1 MKKILPVLFFIVLL
15 RAAEIPR
22 PDGGQSLQKS
32 SIREWKFFDVNSIY
46 CTINSA
52 GPYAD
57 YLRTN
62 SSGLFWPKG
71 TSKTSIYTAGLW
83 IIGKHRPSDS
93 LRTAVMNYSTE
104 YQPGPILTTFNT
116 STNSVASL
124 SDPSDPRYR
133 IYKISSNDNANNIDY
148 KEWPG
153 DLGAPY
159 YDLNGNNQWDPGTDK
174 PKITGDQ
181 MLWSVFNDGNL
192 ISHHGTGKTNPMGI
206 EVQSSYFGFNSRTPL
221 DNVMYMKFVI
231 INKSD
236 ADYDSVFISLWSDTD
251 LGDANDDLAGYDST
265 LNLSYVYNTDNDDR
279 GASGYGL
286 KPPAG
291 GFTLIQ
297 GPLVQGNESETSSFN
312 GTVISGRKNLGVI
325 SHVVYF
331 GGGGGLGWNDAPL
344 GSITYSQAAYN
355 YQQGLLGS
363 TGLPYINP
371 HTQQPT
377 PFVFSGDPVNGTGWL
392 HTNTATA
399 QDVRSMISTGPFTLA
414 AGDTQEIIAA
424 YVIAQGNDRLNSIT
438 QLKEKVSIARRVAQ
452 AGFVIPAV
460 KLTPVFSA
468 DSVAFH
474 ITTDA
479 RSFAATQISVDIKKQ
494 AIDTILFSVPL
505 SDTGT
510 NGDSLTGDGIFSGI
524 FRLPISSEPI
534 RIDAHITDQTSSVIF
549 WPSLTQRQPLSRMRV
564 TSPVIFSDNRNKD
577 GTIQP
582 GESIRYGVSVVN
594 EEMLTF
600 DHLTVHRRPYSG
612 TRLFLGQIPPLG
624 TISTTYD
631 GGASR
636 NYLELSIPPNYVRT
650 TITDQLWIT
659 DANENSWPD
668 SVTFHI
674 NYFKERISPTQK
686 VSGRSPFTIDV
697 VVTDKKKVKNNTYS
711 VSGVDSAGWVIGIH
725 IRDSTEQRQIGEMFR
740 ISYQYS
746 ISENNHIIQET
757 DGFKVNLQ
765 SVKWFSEISSSWE
778 PENGGTKIS
787 TQIYPAG
794 TPAYL
799 PQKTSV
805 SAGDVP
811 NIAVRFSKVDS
822 VTVDILYG
830 RMVFNNRTYWFPVQ
844 GNNRS
849 QRAYLYTNS
858 AYLGFIDIPFVV
870 YDMMSNPPR
879 QLTVV
884 LHRWTS
890 ASSLKQWNVNTDQFF
905 VIEAPYSANG
915 DQYDSS
921 KGGIHLLPSLV
932 SSVRFPFYY
941 RINLTPNI
949 TPFMDTLDL
958 QVFCTPS
965 LSYRDIVTFKPAE
978 YSIKTTDLPTSFSL
992 FQNYPNPFNP
1002 STIIQY
1008 TIPLRSQVLIDVYDI
1023 LGRRVRTL
1031 LNEVRDAGTYEI
1043 EWNGRDE
1050 NGIPVSSGLYLYR
1063 FSSEG
1068 TNIVK
1073 KMMLIK

>member
-1 MKKILPVLFFIVLL
+1 MKKILPLLFFIALL
-15 RAAEIPR
+15 RAAEVPR
-22 PDGGQSLQKS
+22 PISGQSLQKS
-32 SIREWKFFDVNSIY
+32 SIQEWKFFDVNSIY

-62 SSGLFWPKG
+62 SSGMYWPRG
-71 TSKTSIYTAGLW
+71 TMKTSVFTAGLW
-83 IIGKHRPSDS
+83 IIGKHRATQE
-93 LRTAVMNYSTE
+93 LRTAVMNYSSE
-104 YQPGPILTTFNT
+104 FQPGPIISTFNT
-116 STNSVASL
+116 ETNSKASL
-124 SDPSDPRYR
+124 SNSTDSRYR
-133 IYKISSNDNANNIDY
+133 VYKVNANDNESNIDY

-159 YDLNGNNQWDPGTDK
+159 SDFNGNNQWDPGNDK

-181 MLWSVFNDGNL
+181 MLWCVFNDGDSV
-192 ISHHGTGKTNPMGI
+192 SHRIIGQTKPMGI
-206 EVQSSYFGFNSRTPL
+206 EVQASYFGFDSHSPL
-221 DNVMYMKFVI
+221 KNVMYMKFVI
-231 INKSD
+231 INRSD

-251 LGDANDDLAGYDST
+251 LGDGGDDMAGYDST
-265 LNLSYVYNTDNDDR
+265 LNLGYVYNGDEFDGGSR
-279 GASGYGL
+279 GYGTP
-286 KPPAG
+286 PPAG
-291 GFTLIQ
+291 GFMLIQ
-297 GPLVQGNESETSSFN
+297 GPLVTGIPSGTGRYDGNA
-312 GTVISGRKNLGVI
+312 ISGSKNLSVS

-331 GGGGGLGWNDAPL
+331 GGGFLGWSDPEL
-344 GSITYSQAAYN
+344 GSITYAQKAYN
-355 YQQGLLGS
+355 YQRGLIGA
-363 TGLPYINP
+363 TGLQYVDP
-371 HTQQPT
+371 HTQKPT
-377 PFVFSGDPVNGTGWL
+377 PFVFAGDPVNESGWI
-392 HTNTATA
+392 HSNTATA
-399 QDVRSMISTGPFTLA
+399 RDVRSMISAGPLTLA
-414 AGDTQEIIAA
+414 KGDTQEIIAA

-438 QLKEKVSIARRVAQ
+438 RLKESAAHARRVAQ

-460 KLTPVFSA
+460 KIIPVFSA
-468 DSVAFH
+468 DSVSFH
-474 ITTDA
+474 ITTEA
-479 RSFAATQISVDIKKQ
+479 RSYKATQISVDIKKQ
-494 AIDTILFSVPL
+494 ANDTLLLSVPL

-510 NGDSLTGDGIFSGI
+510 DGDSVSGDGIFSGM

-534 RIDAHITDQTSSVIF
+534 RIDAHITDHASSVTY
-549 WPSLTQRQPLSRMRV
+549 WPSLVERQPLSRLRV
-564 TSPVIFSDNRNKD
+564 TSPVIFSDNRNMD

-600 DHLTVHRRPYSG
+600 DHLMVHRRPYSG
-612 TRLFLGQIPPLG
+612 TRLYLGQIPPLG

-636 NYLELSIPPNYVRT
+636 NYMELSIPSNYNRT

-668 SVTFHI
+668 SVTLYI
-674 NYFKERISPTQK
+674 NYSKERVSPTQK

-757 DGFKVNLQ
+757 DGFKVNLK

-890 ASSLKQWNVNTDQFF
+890 ASTLKHWNVNTDQFF
-905 VIEAPYSANG
+905 VMEAPYSAQG
-915 DQYDSS
+915 DQFDSS
-921 KGGIHLLPSLV
+921 KGGIHLLPSLI
-932 SSVRFPFYY
+932 SSVSFPFYY

-978 YSIKTTDLPTSFSL
+978 YSIKTADLPTSFSL

-1043 EWNGRDE
+1043 EWNGRDDS
-1050 NGIPVSSGLYLYR
+1050 GIPVSSGLYLYR

-1068 TNIVK
+1068 TNIIK